1 MKPFTQL
8 EFDTYHA
15 NIGSNIR
22 DLYETAKAAFE
33 HAETDSIKVYSLR
46 QRFEDTA
53 RVLLL
58 VQAYEHA
65 IS

>member
-1 MKPFTQL
+1 MNPFTQL

-15 NIGSNIR
+15 NKGSNLR
-22 DLYETAKAAFE
+22 ECYETAKAAFE
-33 HAETDSIKVYSLR
+33 HAETDSISIKVLR

>member
-22 DLYETAKAAFE
+22 ECYETAKAAFE
-33 HAETDSIKVYSLR
+33 HAETDSLR